1 MEINCNFFINTCI
14 IFLYMKKLL
23 FFLTLLILVTLP
35 VLAQPETIQTE
46 VSTENFPDELFGS
59 WRIIAKLDK
68 TNNYRIF
75 KPQSTDIWNISR
87 VGENVILE
95 NYYTGAKAK
104 ISLKTVEGSLIVF
117 SKINPFDNKIF
128 TDTVR
133 IRLDKNHFTGV
144 NTVVLETFSLIDNH
158 LLKTETAR
166 YHIKGEKIND
176 I

>member
-1 MEINCNFFINTCI
+1 M
-14 IFLYMKKLL
+14 
-23 FFLTLLILVTLP
+23 
-35 VLAQPETIQTE
+35 
-46 VSTENFPDELFGS
+46 
-59 WRIIAKLDK
+59 
-68 TNNYRIF
+68 
-75 KPQSTDIWNISR
+75 
-87 VGENVILE
+87 
-95 NYYTGAKAK
+95 
-104 ISLKTVEGSLIVF
+104 EGSLIVF